1 MLSCLWN
8 IESAG
13 VGPWATRAG
22 FPKLF
27 KILTAY
33 LPLFKKPI
41 NGFAE
46 MATFQRIWNEWE
58 NRQELEVYLA
68 HCAGGSSS
76 LAESNVDA
84 ES

>member
-46 MATFQRIWNEWE
+46 AE
-58 NRQELEVYLA
+58 NRRTLETYTQ
-68 HCAGGSSS
+68 
-76 LAESNVDA
+76 LAELRPGADGAGRPKEGKS
-84 ES
+84 